1 MKITRRA
8 VLRISGLAAASLA
21 LTGCRAA
28 GSAALGGSFTDWWK
42 KTLGYGSAASSEAA
56 SSAAASAA
64 SGEAA
69 ASSAA
74 SEAAA
79 SSTVEEA
86 ASSTVSLPVYDA
98 DPLTGEAKRSGGA
111 SWA

>member
-74 SEAAA
+74 EKPSPGKVADAAR
-79 SSTVEEA
+79 E
-86 ASSTVSLPVYDA
+86 VSKDSAP
-98 DPLTGEAKRSGGA
+98 RH
-111 SWA
+111 